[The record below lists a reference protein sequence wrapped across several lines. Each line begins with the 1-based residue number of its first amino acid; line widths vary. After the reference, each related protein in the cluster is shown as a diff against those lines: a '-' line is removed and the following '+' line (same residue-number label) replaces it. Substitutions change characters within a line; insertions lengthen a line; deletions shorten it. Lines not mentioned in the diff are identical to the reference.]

1 MGRSSLS
8 EPYLLSPHV
17 HVCVAGKHVV
27 LLDLERDKYLSVEPA
42 HRLSRWVKGWPVAE
56 PPGVSTPPPDP
67 AARSSGGRV
76 PEDGLLSRMIAQG
89 MLVTDPKIGKAAVP
103 VVTTRPETS
112 LLEFDLDTPLAA
124 TAVHL
129 GHFLMAYAG
138 AKSALQLRSIKAV
151 VGAASRRRA
160 RTETRAAA
168 SPAELG
174 KVRGLV
180 GAFLYLRPVFFTAR
194 QACLLDSLTL
204 LNFLARYR
212 IFPQWVFGVTAN
224 PFYAHCW
231 VQQGDAVFNDTP
243 DFVRGF
249 TPILVV

>member
-1 MGRSSLS
+1 M
-8 EPYLLSPHV
+8 
-17 HVCVAGKHVV
+17 AGKHVV

-42 HRLSRWVKGWPVAE
+42 HRLSRWVRGWPVSE
-56 PPGVSTPPPDP
+56 PPGVSAPPPDP
-67 AARSSGGRV
+67 AANSGGRV
-76 PEDGLLSRMIAQG
+76 AEDGLLSRMIAQG
-89 MLVTDPKIGKAAVP
+89 MLVTDPKVGKAAVP

-112 LLEFDLDTPLAA
+112 LVEFDLHTPLAA
-124 TAVHL
+124 TAAHL

-138 AKSALQLRSIKAV
+138 AKSALQFRSIKSV
-151 VGAASRRRA
+151 VGAAARRRA